1 MSRRKPKGNN
11 KFQFVATILIAAIAT
26 IWLGI
31 LGNIVLK
38 QMAPVNQV
46 PDIPQISPKP
56 TPDNSAPIT
65 ASPLP
70 SLTPSPVPSAVPS
83 PSPSFQLPDNPP
95 VISPPLPPPVS
106 QPVGG
111 APKYNHLPYEEA
123 TSSLVEVGTYYE
135 RSEVMVQ
142 EAAQAFWTM
151 ADNAK
156 REGVNMGPISGFRTI
171 ADQDQLFTRQIG
183 RHNGSPEAAARLSA
197 PPGYSEH
204 HTGYTIDIRDRD
216 EETTDLKYDMERTR
230 AYRWLAQNACLY
242 GFELSFPDNNVQGVS
257 FEPWHWRYIGSPKA
271 QAIFAN
277 AHQRYPAATNCSNG

>member
-1 MSRRKPKGNN
+1 MSRRNPKGNN

-31 LGNIVLK
+31 IGNFVFQ

-46 PDIPQISPKP
+46 PEIPKISPKP
-56 TPDNSAPIT
+56 KPSQAPSISVTPIPT
-65 ASPLP
+65 P
-70 SLTPSPVPSAVPS
+70 TPSPSPSAIPS

-95 VISPPLPPPVS
+95 VIAPSPPI

-111 APKYNHLPYEEA
+111 APKYNHLPYKEA
-123 TSSLVEVGTYYE
+123 RGQLVEVGTYYD
-135 RSEVMVQ
+135 RSELMVQ

-156 REGVNMGPISGFRTI
+156 LSGVNLGPISGFRTI
-171 ADQDQLFTRQIG
+171 ADQEQLFTRQIS

-197 PPGYSEH
+197 PPGHSEH

-216 EETTDLKYDMERTR
+216 ATDTDLKYEMENTK
-230 AYRWLAQNACLY
+230 AYRWLVQNACQY

-257 FEPWHWRYIGSPKA
+257 FEPWHWRYIGSPTA
-271 QAIFAN
+271 QGIFAN
-277 AHQRYPAATNCSNG
+277 AHQRYPSPQNCRVG